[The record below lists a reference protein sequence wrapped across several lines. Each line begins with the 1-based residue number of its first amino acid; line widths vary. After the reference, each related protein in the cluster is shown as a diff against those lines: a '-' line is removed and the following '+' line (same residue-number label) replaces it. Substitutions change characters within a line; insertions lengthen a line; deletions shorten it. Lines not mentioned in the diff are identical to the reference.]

1 MKGTLDSLGCSYRM
15 SICLPRRIAVAPCCS
30 LSLRVVRSKLLL
42 LLVLSFRV
50 KSGGRNA
57 QAAYGIYEL

>member
-15 SICLPRRIAVAPCCS
+15 PICLHRYIAVAPCRS
-30 LSLRVVRSKLLL
+30 LWLRVVCAKLLL
-42 LLVLSFRV
+42 LLVLNFRV

-57 QAAYGIYEL
+57 QAAYGIYEP